1 MEVSVIDYTYSQEK
15 NLASCQFALS
25 YYTADELR
33 ALKEKWKAEE
43 KRLNNANICGFNEN
57 LGAKEVSTKLPSI
70 DLPQEQLDALQENAK
85 KYRFGQRRAIE
96 REAQKKSANKA
107 KVEVYADMIK
117 VRVPTKN
124 PVKGGGERKEIKCFS
139 VNSRR
144 RLIQKTAQWNL
155 NELFTCFLTLT
166 YPCLYAANWKIWK
179 RDLEVFFKRLA
190 RKYRDIIGLCWKL
203 EEQKRGAPHFHLI
216 VASEGSICTCGTQ
229 EMREYKGHKRLVHK
243 PDCIIHQ
250 FRKDIALMWADVV
263 ASGYKMSGGDMA
275 AYAPEY
281 EKHLSAGTNVESV
294 NSRKQLMAYV
304 SKYLAKVEV
313 CESCKGKNVVDCIC
327 RDCGCIQAKD
337 NSIQGWGRIWG
348 FRNLNGELD
357 FAPIETVE
365 LDYEE
370 AVNLKRIVRKWM
382 KARGNVKYAQR
393 INGMV
398 SYSVLG
404 LGFQSE
410 NNGLV
415 KRMVSGVK
423 AGLFAAHISPRG
435 NLELGCALGVSFQER
450 LQMGLY
456 DTRKGFSDGD
466 RVITPLG
473 RAVVSQIKHCD
484 ILKRVRVVVYLDI
497 PQTNGVRLA
506 AFDVWQVKKLGSAEQ
521 VSLVV

>member
-1 MEVSVIDYTYSQEK
+1 MIDYTYSQERS
-15 NLASCQFALS
+15 LASCQFASS
-25 YYTADELR
+25 YYTPEELR
-33 ALKEKWKAEE
+33 ALKEKWKEE
-43 KRLNNANICGFNEN
+43 ENRLNNSNICGFDEN

-70 DLPQEQLDALQENAK
+70 DLPQEQRDALQESAK

-107 KVEVYADMIK
+107 TVEVYADMIK

-144 RLIQKTAQWNL
+144 RLIQKMAQWNL
-155 NELFTCFLTLT
+155 DGVYSSFLTLT
-166 YPCLYAANWKIWK
+166 YPCLYAASWKIWK
-179 RDLEVFFKRLA
+179 RDIEVFFKRLA
-190 RKYRDIIGLCWKL
+190 RKYKDIIGLCWRL
-203 EEQKRGAPHFHLI
+203 EEQKRGAPHFHMI

-243 PDCIIHQ
+243 HDCIIHQ

-263 ASGYKMSGGDMA
+263 ASGYKMAGGDMD

-281 EKHLSAGTNVESV
+281 EKHLSAGTNAESV

-313 CESCKGKNVVDCIC
+313 CESCKGKNVVDSVC
-327 RDCGCIQAKD
+327 RNCGCIQEKD

-348 FRNLNGELD
+348 FRDLNGELD
-357 FAPIETVE
+357 FAPVETVE

-393 INGMV
+393 VNGMA

-415 KRMVSGVK
+415 KRMLSGVK
-423 AGLFAAHISPRG
+423 AGLFAAHIPPLG
-435 NLELGCALGVSFQER
+435 PLELGTVLGVSFQER

-456 DTRKGFSDGD
+456 DTRKGFADGD

-473 RAVVSQIKHCD
+473 RAVVSQVKHCK
-484 ILKRVRVVVYLDI
+484 ILGRLGVVVYLDT
-497 PQTNGVRLA
+497 PQGNGVRLA
-506 AFDVWQVKKLGSAEQ
+506 AFDVWQVRAPGNAEQ
-521 VSLVV
+521 VSLW

>member
-1 MEVSVIDYTYSQEK
+1 MNNYTDSQEK
-15 NLASCQFALS
+15 NLASSQFASS
-25 YYTADELR
+25 YFTADELR

-43 KRLNNANICGFNEN
+43 NRLNNSNICGFDEN
-57 LGAKEVSTKLPSI
+57 IGAKEVFTKLPNI
-70 DLPQEQLDALQENAK
+70 DLLQEQLDTLQESAK
-85 KYRFGQRRAIE
+85 KYRFNQKMAIE
-96 REAQKKSANKA
+96 REAEKRSANKA
-107 KVEVYADMIK
+107 TVEVYADMIK

-124 PVKGGGERKEIKCFS
+124 PVQGGGERKEIKGFS

-144 RLIQKTAQWNL
+144 RLIQKMAQWNL
-155 NELFTCFLTLT
+155 NGLWTSFLTLT
-166 YPCLYAANWKIWK
+166 YPRLYATNWKIWK
-179 RDLEVFFKRLA
+179 RDIEVFFKRLA
-190 RKYRDIIGLCWKL
+190 RKYPDIVGLCWRL

-216 VASEGSICTCGTQ
+216 VASDGSICTCGTQ
-229 EMREYKGHKRLVHK
+229 EMRDYKGQKRLVHK
-243 PDCIIHQ
+243 HDCIIHQ

-263 ASGYKMSGGDMA
+263 ASGYKIAGGDMA
-275 AYAPEY
+275 VYAPEY
-281 EKHLSAGTNVESV
+281 EKHLSAGTNAESV

-313 CESCKGKNVVDCIC
+313 CESCKGKNVVDSIC
-327 RDCGCIQAKD
+327 RDCGCIKEKD

-348 FRNLNGELD
+348 FRDLNGELD

-404 LGFQSE
+404 LGYQSE

-415 KRMVSGVK
+415 SRMVSGVR
-423 AGLFAAHISPRG
+423 AGLFAAHISPRDK
-435 NLELGCALGVSFQER
+435 LELGCTLGVPFQER

-456 DTRKGFSDGD
+456 EVRKGFVEND

-473 RAVVSQIKHCD
+473 RARVSQIKYCE
-484 ILKRVRVVVYLDI
+484 ILGRQRVAVYLDT
-497 PQTNGVRLA
+497 PQEKGVRLA
-506 AFDVWQVKKLGSAEQ
+506 AFDVWQVKRLGNAVQ
-521 VSLVV
+521 VSLC